1 MEIKAKAIF
10 KIAEFLRNQIISLVF
25 FQKAIKWMNKAIIKQ
40 IFKEKTKQV
49 FRIVFSMKIILVI
62 PRILKTKRDLVSFK
76 REMLKVIVQ

>member
-10 KIAEFLRNQIISLVF
+10 KIAEFLRNHIISLVF